1 MVQGKNGLGGPNLV
15 AKIGPA
21 RPKMVWCRI
30 SIEFI
35 AARAASGVR
44 PHFRY
49 KCAAVSH
56 DALTNHELI
65 SSLT

>member
-1 MVQGKNGLGGPNLV
+1 MVT
-15 AKIGPA
+15 KISPA

-35 AARAASGVR
+35 ASYPALAASAANGIR

-49 KCAAVSH
+49 KCAAVSR